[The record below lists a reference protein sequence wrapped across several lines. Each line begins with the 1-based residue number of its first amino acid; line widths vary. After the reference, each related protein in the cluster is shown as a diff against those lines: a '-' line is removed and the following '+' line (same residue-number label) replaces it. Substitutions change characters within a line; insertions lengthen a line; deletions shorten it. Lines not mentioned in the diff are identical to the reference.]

1 MRLNLPLIL
10 IPLGVL
16 TGWRPI
22 TLLILSATAVY
33 IYFLDRKSA

>member
-1 MRLNLPLIL
+1 MRLNLPLL
-10 IPLGVL
+10 LVPLGVL
-16 TGWRPI
+16 IGWHPI

>member
-10 IPLGVL
+10 VPLGVL
-16 TGWRPI
+16 IGWHPI

-33 IYFLDRKSA
+33 IHFLDRKSA